1 MNVLS
6 TDAFEEGRFQT
17 GFEGEKTWSITL
29 RFGEEIKV
37 TGRMYEN

>member
-17 GFEGEKTWSITL
+17 GSEGEKNLVHHVDVWGGNQGHRS
-29 RFGEEIKV
+29 
-37 TGRMYEN
+37 YA